1 MYLNTAIDITLHNYS
16 NHRGV
21 GLRFWLLTKFTE
33 GHFLSS
39 IGSFHHL
46 DSNMKIKGSI
56 FRFHP
61 SWSPFFGPGNQ
72 RFIHQCSRSTQP
84 VLYVGLPICCPLF
97 VNNVQLKGASVE
109 QEVYKAGNFV
119 WKCLAKYK
127 FETVQQIIEFK
138 LLCWCGKENAIL
150 YLKYK
155 VFIWSFKTLWISCFK
170 SYLWKFLVKYKTI

>member
-61 SWSPFFGPGNQ
+61 PGSSFFGPEKR
-72 RFIHQCSRSTQP
+72 RFIHQFLRSIQP
-84 VLYVGLPICCPLF
+84 ELQVSLPICRPLLI
-97 VNNVQLKGASVE
+97 NNFQLKKH
-109 QEVYKAGNFV
+109 QLTR
-119 WKCLAKYK
+119 C
-127 FETVQQIIEFK
+127 
-138 LLCWCGKENAIL
+138 
-150 YLKYK
+150 
-155 VFIWSFKTLWISCFK
+155 
-170 SYLWKFLVKYKTI
+170 WKFVLRYQVADKTSLSPCWSKSCEVLQATTFKQNRL